1 MSRQRGAL
9 ALIALAAVIGVSIL
23 IARHGNDC
31 DLPDRLSIEGAAELV
46 ATDEG
51 LSVVLTS
58 EEGFTMGALF
68 WILRIGDTEFQLSR
82 YPDFSTDKIE
92 FPIPDGAL
100 VRFRDGD
107 GVGIRYGN
115 PVLTPGSI
123 GGDWAEAQ
131 PGVDRGEGIAHL
143 RVADGCP

>member
-1 MSRQRGAL
+1 MRRQRGAV

-23 IARHGNDC
+23 VTRDGDDC
-31 DLPDRLSIEGAAELV
+31 DLPDRLSIEGAAELL
-46 ATDEG
+46 ATEEG

-68 WILRIGDTEFQLSR
+68 WILRIGATEFHLSQ
-82 YPDFSTDKIE
+82 YPEFSMNRIE

-100 VRFRDGD
+100 VRFQDGD

-115 PVLTPGSI
+115 PVLTAGSI
-123 GGDWAEAQ
+123 DREWTEAQ
-131 PGVDRGEGIAHL
+131 PGVDRREGIAHL
-143 RVADGCP
+143 RVAQDCP

>member
-1 MSRQRGAL
+1 MNRQRGAL
-9 ALIALAAVIGVSIL
+9 AFIVLTVIIGAIL
-23 IARHGNDC
+23 VTRDGSDC
-31 DLPDRLSIEGAAELV
+31 DLRDRLSIEGAAELL

-68 WILRIGDTEFQLSR
+68 WILRIGDTELQLSQ

-100 VRFRDGD
+100 VRFQDGD

-115 PVLTPGSI
+115 PVLTPGSN

-143 RVADGCP
+143 RVAERCP